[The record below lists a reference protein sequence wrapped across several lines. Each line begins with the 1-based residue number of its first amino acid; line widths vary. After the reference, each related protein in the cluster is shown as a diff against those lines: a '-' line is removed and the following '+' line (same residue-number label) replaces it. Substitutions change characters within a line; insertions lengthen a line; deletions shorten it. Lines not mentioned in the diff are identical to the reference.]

1 MTSLPQGTRTQ
12 AIIDG
17 RFTEAEGG
25 ATFDNLDPATGKLLA
40 KVAACSEVDVDKAVQ
55 SARRAFEAGV
65 WRDLEPRERK
75 KILLQFADLIARNG
89 KELALLD
96 SMDAGKPI
104 ADCENLDIPDVVNN
118 IRWYAEA
125 IDKVFG
131 KVSPTGQGN
140 LGLIV
145 REPVGV
151 VGIVVPWNFP
161 AGTLS
166 WKIAPA
172 LAAGNSIVVK
182 PAELAPLSAIRLGEL
197 ALEAGIPPGVFNVV
211 PGLGHVAG
219 RAIGLHHGI
228 EAVTFTGSTEV
239 GRHFLRYSAD
249 SNLKKITLECGGKS
263 PQIVMADAAADL
275 DRIVENLAG
284 AAFWNM
290 GQNCTCGSR
299 ILVQNSIKDAFV
311 SKFVAEAKK
320 WTVGPPTDRSTRM
333 GPLIEAAALD
343 RVLGY
348 IDEARNNGGRIVT
361 GGKQALR
368 ESGGW
373 FVEATVI
380 DNVRPEM
387 AIAREEVFGPVVAV
401 IGFDSEQDAAAL
413 ANNSDY
419 GLAATVFCRDIS
431 QAIRMARSI
440 RAGTVAVNGYSEGD
454 ITTPFGGYKTSG
466 FGGYDKGLEAFDQ
479 YMHTKTIWVTL

>member
-1 MTSLPQGTRTQ
+1 
-12 AIIDG
+12 
-17 RFTEAEGG
+17 
-25 ATFDNLDPATGKLLA
+25 
-40 KVAACSEVDVDKAVQ
+40 
-55 SARRAFEAGV
+55 
-65 WRDLEPRERK
+65 
-75 KILLQFADLIARNG
+75 
-89 KELALLD
+89 
-96 SMDAGKPI
+96 
-104 ADCENLDIPDVVNN
+104 
-118 IRWYAEA
+118 
-125 IDKVFG
+125 
-131 KVSPTGQGN
+131 
-140 LGLIV
+140 
-145 REPVGV
+145 
-151 VGIVVPWNFP
+151 
-161 AGTLS
+161 
-166 WKIAPA
+166 
-172 LAAGNSIVVK
+172 
-182 PAELAPLSAIRLGEL
+182 
-197 ALEAGIPPGVFNVV
+197 
-211 PGLGHVAG
+211 
-219 RAIGLHHGI
+219 
-228 EAVTFTGSTEV
+228 
-239 GRHFLRYSAD
+239 
-249 SNLKKITLECGGKS
+249 
-263 PQIVMADAAADL
+263 
-275 DRIVENLAG
+275 
-284 AAFWNM
+284 
-290 GQNCTCGSR
+290 
-299 ILVQNSIKDAFV
+299 
-311 SKFVAEAKK
+311 
-320 WTVGPPTDRSTRM
+320 M